1 MDKKNNLLEKSLDL
15 FSLNKI
21 DRDIYTWTG
30 KMLVGQE
37 YLVARLWL
45 RL

>member
-1 MDKKNNLLEKSLDL
+1 MEEKPNLLEKSLDL

-30 KMLVGQE
+30 KNVGW
-37 YLVARLWL
+37 ARVFGGHVMA
-45 RL
+45 